1 MLATS
6 AALWNNDLAL
16 FLDDPAVPGRLLQ
29 QTTDISTGT
38 GSDRGFNVV
47 AGICFLGVLMILLAV
62 FGFLNIPRHYCC
74 ASMRRVNEVNGAPNR
89 RSRTT
94 RRTARGHKT
103 PKSTLAQRKHA
114 ILELFETS
122 KVTMVSND
130 RIVRSSWQ
138 GMINM
143 LTLLSFNPFRK

>member
-6 AALWNNDLAL
+6 ADLWNDLVL
-16 FLDDPAVPGRLLQ
+16 FLDDPPAVAERLLQ
-29 QTTDISTGT
+29 QTTDSTTRSGSET
-38 GSDRGFNVV
+38 GFKIV

-62 FGFLNIPRHYCC
+62 FGFLNRPRHYCC

-94 RRTARGHKT
+94 RGTARGRKT

-122 KVTMVSND
+122 KVTMVSNG
-130 RIVRSSWQ
+130 RIVRASWQ

-143 LTLLSFNPFRK
+143 LTLISFNPFRK